1 MNKIK
6 SSQLELVLGI
16 SIVILVSRTAV
27 AIVIPAITIGIKI
40 MAIMK
45 TSIRLVMMDNLKLY
59 SKVMHIKLVTISL
72 IMDTTKKITI
82 MLTIQC
88 QPLAM
93 ETMATPTTNTKHT
106 EKHNMIHTLKKI
118 MIVMAKHNMT
128 HMGEQN
134 TWHMANL
141 AVIHMVKQIMIHMVK
156 QIMKVQV
163 VLTKVHHMKVSAR
176 EQHISANH
184 QTQSKQKYKAQ
195 QIIMLVRI
203 HSETNKMPHQTI
215 NHSSLNIHHRTKTK
229 VKDNKNMEAMLIN
242 MILMTIIIKHRMELA
257 DLD

>member
-6 SSQLELVLGI
+6 SSRLELVLGI

-27 AIVIPAITIGIKI
+27 AIVIPVIMIGIKI
-40 MAIMK
+40 MATMK
-45 TSIRLVMMDNLKLY
+45 TSIRLVMMGNLKLY
-59 SKVMHIKLVTISL
+59 SKLMDLKLVTISL

-134 TWHMANL
+134 TWHMANP
-141 AVIHMVKQIMIHMVK
+141 AAIHMVK
-156 QIMKVQV
+156 QIMKLQA

-176 EQHISANH
+176 EQQISVNH
-184 QTQSKQKYKAQ
+184 QTQPKQKYKAQ
-195 QIIMLVRI
+195 QITMLARI

-215 NHSSLNIHHRTKTK
+215 NHSSPNIHHRITTKG
-229 VKDNKNMEAMLIN
+229 KDNKNMEAMLTN
-242 MILMTIIIKHRMELA
+242 MILMTIIIKYRMELA

>member
-1 MNKIK
+1 MGK
-6 SSQLELVLGI
+6 
-16 SIVILVSRTAV
+16 
-27 AIVIPAITIGIKI
+27 
-40 MAIMK
+40 
-45 TSIRLVMMDNLKLY
+45 LKLY
-59 SKVMHIKLVTISL
+59 SKLMHINLVNISL
-72 IMDTTKKITI
+72 MDTTKKITI

-156 QIMKVQV
+156 QIMKVQE

>member
-40 MAIMK
+40 MATMK
-45 TSIRLVMMDNLKLY
+45 TSIRLVMMGNLKLY
-59 SKVMHIKLVTISL
+59 SKLMHINLVNISL
-72 IMDTTKKITI
+72 MDTTKKITI

-118 MIVMAKHNMT
+118 IKHMEKHNMT

-176 EQHISANH
+176 EQQISVDH
-184 QTQSKQKYKAQ
+184 QTQPKQKYKAQ
-195 QIIMLVRI
+195 QIIMLARI

-215 NHSSLNIHHRTKTK
+215 NHSSPNIHHRITTKG
-229 VKDNKNMEAMLIN
+229 KDNKNMEAMLTN
-242 MILMTIIIKHRMELA
+242 MILMTIIIKYRMELA

>member
-40 MAIMK
+40 MATMK
-45 TSIRLVMMDNLKLY
+45 TSIRLVMMGNLKLY
-59 SKVMHIKLVTISL
+59 SKLMHINLVNISL
-72 IMDTTKKITI
+72 MDTTKKITI

-176 EQHISANH
+176 EQQISVDH
-184 QTQSKQKYKAQ
+184 QTQPKQKYKAQ
-195 QIIMLVRI
+195 QIIMLARI

-215 NHSSLNIHHRTKTK
+215 NHSSPNIHHRITTKG
-229 VKDNKNMEAMLIN
+229 KDNKNMEAMLTN
-242 MILMTIIIKHRMELA
+242 MILMTIIIKYRMELA

>member
-6 SSQLELVLGI
+6 SSRLELVLGI

-27 AIVIPAITIGIKI
+27 AIVIPVIMIGIKI
-40 MAIMK
+40 MATMK
-45 TSIRLVMMDNLKLY
+45 TSIRLVMMGNLKLY
-59 SKVMHIKLVTISL
+59 SKLMDLKLVTISL

-106 EKHNMIHTLKKI
+106 EKHNMIHTLKQI
-118 MIVMAKHNMT
+118 MIVMAKQT
-128 HMGEQN
+128 IKHMGEQN
-134 TWHMANL
+134 TWHMANP
-141 AVIHMVKQIMIHMVK
+141 AAIHMVK
-156 QIMKVQV
+156 QIMKLQA

-176 EQHISANH
+176 EQQISVNH
-184 QTQSKQKYKAQ
+184 QTQPKQKYKAQ
-195 QIIMLVRI
+195 QITMLARI

-215 NHSSLNIHHRTKTK
+215 NHSSPNIHHRITTKG
-229 VKDNKNMEAMLIN
+229 KDNKNMEAMLTN
-242 MILMTIIIKHRMELA
+242 MILMTIIIKYRMELA

>member
-40 MAIMK
+40 MATMK
-45 TSIRLVMMDNLKLY
+45 TSIRLVMMGNLKLY
-59 SKVMHIKLVTISL
+59 SKLMDLNLVTISL

-82 MLTIQC
+82 LLTIHC

-106 EKHNMIHTLKKI
+106 EKHNMIHTLKQI
-118 MIVMAKHNMT
+118 MIVMAKQT
-128 HMGEQN
+128 IKHMGEQN
-134 TWHMANL
+134 TWHMANP
-141 AVIHMVKQIMIHMVK
+141 AAIHMVK
-156 QIMKVQV
+156 QIMKLQA
-163 VLTKVHHMKVSAR
+163 VLTKAHHMKVSAR
-176 EQHISANH
+176 EQQISVNH
-184 QTQSKQKYKAQ
+184 QTQPKQKYKAQ
-195 QIIMLVRI
+195 QITMLARI

-215 NHSSLNIHHRTKTK
+215 NHSSPNIHHRIITKGR
-229 VKDNKNMEAMLIN
+229 DNKNMEAMLTN
-242 MILMTIIIKHRMELA
+242 MILMTIIIKYRMELA
-257 DLD
+257 DPD